1 MAKIR
6 YLEACQLRQLL
17 NVLDDTDG
25 LEFPVCVE
33 HREQPDFV
41 LTTRSSTIGLEIT
54 SFTDEEVRRADH
66 LAIRQFPNAFIPNAF
81 TTNKAFQGMR
91 RTPSNKEIIDTMF
104 NWETPGEDVIETAE
118 HLWESIVTS
127 VQTKQQK
134 FHSAIF
140 EKFDENWLMLS
151 DYPNPF
157 SDRITEDIL
166 SRHLGTAC
174 KQRDVFGP
182 EFDRIYIL
190 YGRRRFTLRKT
201 GNLIESRVTLPTLTI
216 RKKRR

>member
-17 NVLDDTDG
+17 NALEDKDG

-33 HREQPDFV
+33 HRDQPDFV
-41 LTTRSSTIGLEIT
+41 LTTRASTIGLEVT

-66 LAIRQFPNAFIPNAF
+66 LVVTHFPNAFIPNAF
-81 TTNKAFQGMR
+81 TTNKAFQEIR
-91 RTPSNKEIIDTMF
+91 RSPSNEEIIDTMF

-118 HLWESIVTS
+118 HLWQRIVAS
-127 VQTKQQK
+127 VQIKQQK
-134 FHSAIF
+134 FHSATF
-140 EKFDENWLMLS
+140 DKFDENWLMLS

-157 SDRITEDIL
+157 SDRITDDIL
-166 SRHLGTAC
+166 SRHLGSAS
-174 KQRDVFGP
+174 KQRHVFGP

-201 GNLIESRVTLPTLTI
+201 TNLSESQVTLPSSTI
-216 RKKRR
+216 RKRRR